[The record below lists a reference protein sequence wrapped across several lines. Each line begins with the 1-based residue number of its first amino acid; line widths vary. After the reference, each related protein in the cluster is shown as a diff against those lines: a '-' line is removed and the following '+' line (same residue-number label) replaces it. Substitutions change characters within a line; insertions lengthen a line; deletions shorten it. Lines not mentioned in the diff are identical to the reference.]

1 MTTPTGVMGDSAGG
15 GITVL
20 LAILTRERDGPKIAR
35 QILPMPDDR
44 TATPDLHITS
54 SVLWP
59 YDDSLTA
66 WPALLGEAVC
76 GPDVPATAAPA
87 RLEDATGLHRG
98 RPVRRLP

>member
-1 MTTPTGVMGDSAGG
+1 MMGDSAGG
-15 GITVL
+15 GITVV

-35 QILPMPDDR
+35 QILLMPMLDNR
-44 TATPDLHITS
+44 TATPDLHIAS

-59 YDDSLTA
+59 HDDSLTA
-66 WPALLGEAVC
+66 WPTLLGEAVC

-98 RPVRRLP
+98 RPARRLP